1 MIIYAQPQY
10 KRSCTL
16 TVLEEQSDARQRVLD
31 VAEELFM
38 ARGYSAITLRDIAD
52 ALHMK
57 QASLYYHFPEGNE
70 QLFIAVATR
79 TFARHQVGMQGAID
93 QAGPNLRSQLQALAA
108 WFNAQPP
115 INLMGMMHADM
126 PALHPAQREKLGQV
140 AYDSMFTPLR
150 SMFTAAQQRGEIRLV
165 QPDLLA
171 GFFLTLLD
179 SLNHAVGRPGAPTRA
194 AMTAEIVTLLL
205 DGLLRR
211 EHAPANSV
219 VHTN

>member
-1 MIIYAQPQY
+1 
-10 KRSCTL
+10 
-16 TVLEEQSDARQRVLD
+16 
-31 VAEELFM
+31 M
-38 ARGYSAITLRDIAD
+38 ARGYSAVTLRDIAD

-57 QASLYYHFPEGNE
+57 QASLYYHFPEGKE

-79 TFARHQVGMQGAID
+79 TFARHQAGMQIAID
-93 QAGPNLRSQLQALAA
+93 QAALDLRSQLQALAA

-126 PALHPAQREKLGQV
+126 PALHPAQREHLGQV

-150 SMFTAAQQRGEIRLV
+150 GMFIAAQQRGEIRTV

-179 SLNHAVGRPGAPTRA
+179 GLNHAVGRPGAPTRA

-205 DGLLRR
+205 DGLLIRD
-211 EHAPANSV
+211 A
-219 VHTN
+219 